1 VTDGRLRRPSVL
13 KGKGALIEGLL
24 GAFWGAPRRCGSAS
38 VVQRPRGT
46 GPHTKV
52 RNSARARVME
62 GGGGAVG
69 WFWRGRGGGESVVL
83 RGMVW
88 EWMVLRGMVLRGMV
102 LYKENDG
109 GRMVWIGFAG
119 WLVLGLVKKKKKKML
134 DGVFLV
140 LVLFSDRGGGG
151 GF

>member
-1 VTDGRLRRPSVL
+1 
-13 KGKGALIEGLL
+13 
-24 GAFWGAPRRCGSAS
+24 
-38 VVQRPRGT
+38 
-46 GPHTKV
+46 
-52 RNSARARVME
+52 
-62 GGGGAVG
+62 
-69 WFWRGRGGGESVVL
+69 
-83 RGMVW
+83 
-88 EWMVLRGMVLRGMV
+88 MV

-140 LVLFSDRGGGG
+140 LFSDRGGGG

>member
-1 VTDGRLRRPSVL
+1 M
-13 KGKGALIEGLL
+13 
-24 GAFWGAPRRCGSAS
+24 F
-38 VVQRPRGT
+38 
-46 GPHTKV
+46 
-52 RNSARARVME
+52 
-62 GGGGAVG
+62 
-69 WFWRGRGGGESVVL
+69 L

-88 EWMVLRGMVLRGMV
+88 EWMVLRGMV

>member
-1 VTDGRLRRPSVL
+1 MDYGLNSLTLVQNMTFH
-13 KGKGALIEGLL
+13 ALDL
-24 GAFWGAPRRCGSAS
+24 
-38 VVQRPRGT
+38 
-46 GPHTKV
+46 
-52 RNSARARVME
+52 N
-62 GGGGAVG
+62 
-69 WFWRGRGGGESVVL
+69 
-83 RGMVW
+83 
-88 EWMVLRGMVLRGMV
+88 VLRGMV